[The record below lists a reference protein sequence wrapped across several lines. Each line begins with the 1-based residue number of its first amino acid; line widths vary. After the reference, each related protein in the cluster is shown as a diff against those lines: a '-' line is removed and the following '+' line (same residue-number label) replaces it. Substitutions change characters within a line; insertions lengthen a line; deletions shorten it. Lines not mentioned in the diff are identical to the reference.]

1 MYLSE
6 SFRLEIKDSNI
17 IPVIASGTGTG
28 KSHYIYNKLAID
40 LGIEDRNIL
49 MICHLNAM
57 TAQQLKEEKEYW
69 YGADTVAQRFN
80 LNKNIRY
87 EPDCV
92 NVIDYHSFNS
102 YIKKCYENQQKVKLE
117 EHGIKCIVVDEA
129 HELLYSSNYRDLQY
143 IWHYLMKTGIQVI
156 FLSATPKILLQENII
171 TYDKKFEIAVTNK
184 SKIKIEDIGLYQMTH
199 FKNNKN
205 RYREIRRLIKKY
217 RLNKSFVLINNK
229 NLISN
234 VVKELNETAIGMWT
248 IFDGDYTDKMNEM
261 RNCIID
267 KGTYAEGIKYMI
279 TTNAYATGINIV
291 DESVDTAII
300 FFYSIESLVQSMS
313 RLRKGIKR
321 LIVVKDDISWMEDS
335 LVNVKNHFIKFTSL
349 LEKYKAEG
357 NYEMYF
363 STIYKQI
370 SSQLK
375 NKDSVNFI
383 LIDEE
388 LKPVINKNL
397 MYSIDYMINQIRLVS
412 SIESNQ
418 ELKDMLEEYFES
430 ISYKLSDEES
440 NEIIDYIEN
449 TIMKRNGLIFSKENE
464 YGYIARDEL
473 KDFVTSRLGEEH
485 LTTPKV
491 ARVLKE
497 LGYEVNFS
505 KRTSKRIAG
514 NKYNCYKVE
523 RIKNQ

>member
-40 LGIEDRNIL
+40 LGIKDKNIL

-69 YGADTVAQRFN
+69 FGPGTVAQRFKF
-80 LNKNIRY
+80 NKNTKY
-87 EPDCV
+87 ESDYV

-102 YIKKCYENQQKVKLE
+102 YIKKCYENQQEVELE
-117 EHGIKCIVVDEA
+117 KNSIKCIVVDEA

-171 TYDKKFEIAVTNK
+171 TYDKKFKVEVKTK
-184 SKIKIEDIGLYQMTH
+184 SKINIEDISLYHMTYS
-199 FKNNKN
+199 KNNKN
-205 RYREIRRLIKKY
+205 RYREIRKLIKRY

-229 NLISN
+229 KLISN

-248 IFDGDYTDKMNEM
+248 TFDEDYTDKMNEM

-267 KGTYAEGIKYMI
+267 KGSYAEGIKDMI

-321 LIVVKDDISWMEDS
+321 LIVVKDDIRWMEES
-335 LVNVKNHFIKFTSL
+335 LVNIREQFAGFTSL
-349 LEKYKAEG
+349 LNQYKSEG

-363 STIYKQI
+363 STMYKQI

-375 NKDSVNFI
+375 DKNNVNFI

-388 LKPVINKNL
+388 LKPVINENL
-397 MYSIDYMINQIRLVS
+397 MYSIDYMINQIQLVS
-412 SIESNQ
+412 RIESNQ
-418 ELKDMLEEYFES
+418 EIKDMLEEYFES
-430 ISYKLSDEES
+430 ISYKLPDEES
-440 NEIIDYIEN
+440 NEIIDYIEKN
-449 TIMKRNGLIFSKENE
+449 IIKRNNLIFIKENE
-464 YGYIARDEL
+464 YGYITRDEL
-473 KDFVTSRLGEEH
+473 KGFVTSRLGEEY
-485 LTTPKV
+485 LTTQEVRKI
-491 ARVLKE
+491 LKE
-497 LGYEVNFS
+497 LGYDVNFS
-505 KRTSKRIAG
+505 NKTSKRIDG
-514 NKYNCYKVE
+514 TKYQCLKC
-523 RIKNQ
+523 IKN